1 MAKRYG
7 VSRRNRRDA
16 AIESLKIRFMRGSKI
31 PRGLRQFIILI
42 VT

>member
-7 VSRRNRRDA
+7 ASHRNRRDA
-16 AIESLKIRFMRGSKI
+16 PIENLKIRFMRGRKI